1 MFEGGK
7 PETSND
13 ILTELARLG
22 ETRSWEPGTT
32 VVTEG
37 DAADCMH
44 LIHEGELTLAAKR
57 APPADMSPREPAWDE
72 QHCVPAG
79 SRAGRPSRPP
89 RPHPEALVV
98 ELHAALEAVCE
109 DNGCWNKSIA
119 MLKRARGDRRDT
131 SPPRVPH
138 AKKNSPGA

>member
-1 MFEGGK
+1 MFEGAR

-13 ILTELARLG
+13 ILTKLARLG
-22 ETRSWEPGTT
+22 ETRSWEPGAT

-44 LIHEGELTLAAKR
+44 LIHEGELTLAANR
-57 APPADMSPREPAWDE
+57 APPAGLSSREPAWEE

-79 SRAGRPSRPP
+79 SRAGRPWRPP
-89 RPHPEALVV
+89 RPRHEALVV
-98 ELHAALEAVCE
+98 ELHAALEAVRE
-109 DNGCWNKSIA
+109 DNGCWNKSMA

-131 SPPRVPH
+131 SPPKAPR